1 MGVPP
6 SGNGPAF
13 ADEPS
18 LRTSVQSRRNDIV
31 TAPTSGVPRTIDIDP
46 ARKGSSQTFVARRS
60 PRVAI
65 DMPVEVVGQRV
76 NGKVFRQETRAT
88 AVNAHGA
95 QLILG
100 MAIEIQPSIHLRN
113 KKTGA
118 EAQCRVV
125 YQKRIETEK
134 AELGIEFV
142 DSQPTFW
149 GITFPPEDWS
159 GAQRKIPA
167 LHSK

>member
-1 MGVPP
+1 VGVPP

-13 ADEPS
+13 ADEPG
-18 LRTSVQSRRNDIV
+18 LGTRVQHRRSDIV
-31 TAPTSGVPRTIDIDP
+31 TAPTSGVPRTVDTDP

-113 KKTGA
+113 KK
-118 EAQCRVV
+118 VV

-142 DSQPTFW
+142 DPRPTFW
-149 GITFPPEDWS
+149 GITFPPGDWS
-159 GAQRKIPA
+159 AAQRKMPV
-167 LHSK
+167 LPSK